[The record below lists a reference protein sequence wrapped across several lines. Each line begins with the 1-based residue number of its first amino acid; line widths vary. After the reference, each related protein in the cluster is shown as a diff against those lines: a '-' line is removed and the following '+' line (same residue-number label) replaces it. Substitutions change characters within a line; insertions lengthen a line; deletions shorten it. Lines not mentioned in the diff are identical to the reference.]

1 MTILICLT
9 VGRRGSP
16 RPQGPPCAEE
26 RLAKRAGQDAFPVQ
40 NTSAVELV
48 EVSHDPEFGWRALC
62 DMSDL
67 LAAPADEVRA
77 ILHPEQP
84 RYEEDGYSLVCA
96 TGLALWRPVKP
107 EDVGDEPEDDHR
119 DGRFWSTVSVAAAG
133 YWPTARV

>member
-1 MTILICLT
+1 MTEREVRDVL
-9 VGRRGSP
+9 GRPETQRDLNRWWAESSLSVNLDE
-16 RPQGPPCAEE
+16 QG
-26 RLAKRAGQDAFPVQ
+26 R
-40 NTSAVELV
+40 VELV